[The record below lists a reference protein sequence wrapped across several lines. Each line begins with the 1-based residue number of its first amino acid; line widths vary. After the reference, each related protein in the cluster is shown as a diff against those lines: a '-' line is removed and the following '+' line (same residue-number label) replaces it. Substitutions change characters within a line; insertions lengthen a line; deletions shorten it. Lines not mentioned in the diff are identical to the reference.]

1 MHDIKA
7 NFDIILEKLKF
18 LFSATLTQQGN
29 LKRRGSLPQFS
40 DIEVVSLNLTAEYLS
55 IDSENLLFKKLK
67 TDYKTHFPHLIS
79 RSQYNPTPSIVRRK
93 RGLFAFIEEV
103 RKKLVAPFLSFEN
116 VFITDSKPLPICAE
130 VRANE
135 SRICREKY
143 EALPTWGY
151 CAAKKM
157 YYWGYK
163 LHTTHTFSGVIAHLD
178 LSAANVHDVHYLQDI
193 EQQISACLLIGD
205 KGYLNKK
212 RKKELWEKRQIL
224 VYTGKR
230 SNQTCFSE
238 DEKGHISLFE
248 TIRKGVERTYS
259 QLKDQFLI
267 ERNYAKTF
275 WGFKTRIL
283 SKITALTLIQYF
295 NNFVIF
301 RDINLIKSPIY

>member
-18 LFSATLTQQGN
+18 LFSATLTEQGN

-40 DIEVVSLNLTAEYLS
+40 DIEIVSLNLTAEYLS

-67 TDYKTHFPHLIS
+67 SDYKTAFPHLIS
-79 RSQYNPTPSIVRRK
+79 RSQYNRRK

-103 RKKLVAPFLSFEN
+103 RKKLVAPFLICEN
-116 VFITDSKPLPICAE
+116 VFMTDSKPLPICVE
-130 VRANE
+130 VRASE

-143 EALPTWGY
+143 EALPAWGY
-151 CAAKKM
+151 CASKKM

-163 LHTTHTFSGVIAHLD
+163 LHTTHTFSGIIAHLD
-178 LSAANVHDVHYLQDI
+178 LSAANVHDVKYLYDI
-193 EQQISACLLIGD
+193 EEQVSACLLIGD
-205 KGYLNKK
+205 KGYINKE

-224 VYTGKR
+224 LYTGKR
-230 SNQTCFSE
+230 SNQTCLPK
-238 DEKGHISLFE
+238 DKKGHISLFE

-275 WGFKTRIL
+275 SGFKTRIL

-295 NNFVIF
+295 NHFVLF
-301 RDINLIKSPIY
+301 RDINLIKSPLY